1 MRKILV
7 SGGSGYIGSHTVV
20 ELQQSGFEV
29 LIVDDL
35 SNSKKEILH
44 KIETITNQLPEFVE
58 LDLKDEVAIAHLFQ
72 SYEIDAVI
80 HFAASKSVGES
91 VVNPLLYYHNN
102 LLSMLNLLKAMEASD
117 VTSFV
122 FSSSCTV
129 YGQPDH
135 LPVTEQT
142 PTKPAESPY
151 GNTKKICEDILK
163 DYAHANSEF
172 NGMSLRYFNPVGAHP
187 SGSIGE
193 RPSGVPNNLIPYLLE
208 TVAGVR
214 EKLSVFGSDYGT
226 PDGTAIRD
234 YIHVVDLAQAHVIAV
249 QRQLDQKNKSNYEV
263 FNLGSGH
270 GYSVLEVIKAFEK
283 VNQEKVNYELVDRR
297 PGDIEK
303 IYADTTYA
311 NEELGWSAKLGI
323 EEMMRSAWQWQQN
336 LNKES

>member
-1 MRKILV
+1 MGKILV
-7 SGGSGYIGSHTVV
+7 SGGTGYIGTHTVV

-29 LIVDDL
+29 LVVDDL
-35 SNSKKEILH
+35 SNSKKEVLQ
-44 KIETITNQLPEFVE
+44 KVASITNQLPEFVE
-58 LDLKDEVAIAHLFQ
+58 LDLKDEDAVVQLFNTHNI
-72 SYEIDAVI
+72 SAVI

-91 VVNPLLYYHNN
+91 VVDPLLYYHNN
-102 LLSMLNLLKAMEASD
+102 LLSMLNLLKASGAKP
-117 VTSFV
+117 FV

-129 YGQPDH
+129 YGQPDQ

-151 GNTKKICEDILK
+151 GNTKKICEGILK
-163 DYAHANSEF
+163 DFAQANDQF
-172 NGMSLRYFNPVGAHP
+172 QGIALRYFNPVGAHP
-187 SGSIGE
+187 SGKIGE

-214 EKLSVFGSDYGT
+214 EKLSVFGSDYNT

-234 YIHVVDLAQAHVIAV
+234 YIHVVDLAQAHVTAL
-249 QRQLDQKNKSNYEV
+249 QRLLGQSNKSNFEV
-263 FNLGSGH
+263 FNLGSGN
-270 GYSVLEVIKAFEK
+270 GYSVLEVIQAFEK

-311 NEELGWSAKLGI
+311 NNELGWSAQLGI
-323 EEMMRSAWQWQQN
+323 EEMMRTAWQWQLN
-336 LNKES
+336 LNKEK

>member
-1 MRKILV
+1 MGKILV

-20 ELQQSGFEV
+20 ELQQAGFEV

-35 SNSKKEILH
+35 SNSNKKVLH
-44 KIETITNQLPEFVE
+44 KIEAITNQMPEFVA
-58 LDLKDEVAIAHLFQ
+58 LDLKDEGGVLELFK
-72 SYEIDAVI
+72 SHEIDAVI

-91 VVNPLLYYHNN
+91 VENPLLYYHNN
-102 LLSMLNLLKAMEASD
+102 LLSTLNLLKAMGFYGVE
-117 VTSFV
+117 SFV

-129 YGQPDH
+129 YGQPDQ

-163 DYAHANSEF
+163 DYAHANESF
-172 NGMSLRYFNPVGAHP
+172 KAIALRYFNPVGAHP
-187 SGSIGE
+187 SGNIGE

-234 YIHVVDLAQAHVIAV
+234 YIHVVDLAQAHVIALK
-249 QRQLDQKNKSNYEV
+249 RLLGEKNKSNYEI
-263 FNLGSGH
+263 FNLGSGN
-270 GYSVLEVIKAFEK
+270 GYSVLEVIEAFEK
-283 VNQEKVNYELVDRR
+283 ANQVKVNYQMVDRR

-311 NEELGWSAKLGI
+311 NQELGWSAQLGI
-323 EEMMRSAWQWQQN
+323 DEMMHSAWQWQLN
-336 LNKES
+336 LNKEL

>member
-1 MRKILV
+1 MGKILV
-7 SGGSGYIGSHTVV
+7 SGGTGYIGSHTVV

-29 LIVDDL
+29 LIADDL
-35 SNSKKEILH
+35 SNSQIEVLQ
-44 KIETITNQLPEFVE
+44 KIKQITNQSPEFVE
-58 LDLKDEVAIAHLFQ
+58 LDLKDEAGVLQLFQ
-72 SYEIDAVI
+72 TNDIDAVI

-91 VVNPLLYYHNN
+91 VVDPLLYYQNN
-102 LLSMLNLLKAMEASD
+102 LVTMLNLLKAMEATD
-117 VTSFV
+117 VKSFV

-129 YGQPDH
+129 YGQPDQ

-151 GNTKKICEDILK
+151 GNTKKICEDILR
-163 DYAHANSEF
+163 DYAKAQAQF
-172 NGMSLRYFNPVGAHP
+172 QGIALRYFNPVGAHP
-187 SGSIGE
+187 SGIIGE

-214 EKLSVFGSDYGT
+214 EKLSVFGSDYNT

-234 YIHVVDLAQAHVIAV
+234 YIHVVDLAQAHVIAL
-249 QRQLDQKNKSNYEV
+249 QRLLDGKTKSNNEV
-263 FNLGSGH
+263 FNLGSGN
-270 GYSVLEVIKAFEK
+270 GYSVLEVIQAFEK
-283 VNQEKVNYELVDRR
+283 VNEEKVNYELVDRR

-323 EEMMRSAWQWQQN
+323 DEMMRTAWQWQQN